1 MKRQALGALAVVLVI
16 TAATLGCATGDPAV
30 ATTAES
36 LRDDSGATR
45 KHGEAETGVGGLPLA
60 GDAEIEAIVNAVPG
74 LAVSEWYQPPVSTPR
89 DDDHIYIVEFWATWC
104 SPCLAT
110 IPELNAL
117 HRLYPDLIT
126 LIAVTDED
134 RSRVVPFIEERGTG
148 MQFAVARDTGAKDS
162 WAAFMTANN
171 EGGIPHAFV
180 VSGGETKWHGHS
192 ANLPRILRTHL
203 DPTEMDRRMADRPT
217 GTITGTL
224 THAGTPLAEL
234 GVQSLDASLLDTLN
248 RGAGWQPVSY
258 AAAESRFT
266 GDEMPVS
273 SYYVQVDGHDSHG
286 RRYYAS
292 ETVFGEP
299 GRELTVPV
307 MEVVKVEPPSGSS
320 REGEAL
326 EIPDTTPALR
336 WKETRETTR
345 YHVRFYRT
353 EGNSHTRLY
362 DDWVPGAALELA
374 GDAAVEPG
382 ATYLLYVT
390 GYAADG
396 GYISQL
402 YTDHP
407 SGYVRGGM
415 VVAVR

>member
-1 MKRQALGALAVVLVI
+1 MKRQALATVAVTLVI
-16 TAATLGCATGDPAV
+16 AAAMFGCATGEPAME
-30 ATTAES
+30 TTTES
-36 LRDDSGATR
+36 SRDDSRTAR
-45 KHGEAETGVGGLPLA
+45 EPAEVETGVGGLPLA
-60 GDAEIEAIVNAVPG
+60 GDAEIEAIVDAVPG
-74 LAVSEWYQPPVSTPR
+74 LAVSEWYQRPVSTPR
-89 DDDHIYIVEFWATWC
+89 DDDHVYIVEFWATWC
-104 SPCLAT
+104 SPCRAT

-126 LIAVTDED
+126 LVAVTDED

-148 MQFAVARDTGAKDS
+148 MQFAVVRDTEAKDS
-162 WAAFMTANN
+162 WAAFMAANN

-192 ANLPRILRTHL
+192 ANLPRILRTYL
-203 DPTEMDRRMADRPT
+203 DPTEMDRRMADRPS

-234 GVQSLDASLLDTLN
+234 GVESLEASLLDTLN
-248 RGAGWQPVSY
+248 RGAGWQPISY

-273 SYYVQVDGHDSHG
+273 SYYVQVDGRDSQG

-292 ETVFGEP
+292 DTVFGEP
-299 GRELTVPV
+299 DRELTVPV
-307 MEVVKVEPPSGSS
+307 MEVVEVEPPPGSS

-326 EIPDTTPALR
+326 EIPAATPELR
-336 WKETRETTR
+336 WKETRATNR

-353 EGNSHTRLY
+353 EGNSRTRLY
-362 DDWVPGAALELA
+362 SDWVPGASLELT

-382 ATYLLYVT
+382 ASYLIFIT

-396 GYISQL
+396 SYISQL